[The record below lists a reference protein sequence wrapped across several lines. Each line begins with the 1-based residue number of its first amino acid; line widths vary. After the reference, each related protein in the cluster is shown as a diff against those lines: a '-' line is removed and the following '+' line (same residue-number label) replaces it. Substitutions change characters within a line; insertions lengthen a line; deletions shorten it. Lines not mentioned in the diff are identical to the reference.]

1 MGWRH
6 CPVARMR
13 SPSLRFKVGAS
24 LAITVMVGMLV
35 FTLLVMRQQRSE
47 LFDSA
52 AANVL
57 QLSEVI
63 ARSTRFAMLQN
74 QPTYVDRIIQDVA
87 SQGRIDKVRILSG
100 DGRIIHSTHPP
111 EIGTS
116 VDRNAE
122 ACVNCHRG
130 DQPLRQLPRS
140 ERTWTFTAPDGR
152 RMLGSMEVIRN
163 EPSCYTAA
171 CHQHSSETSVLGVL
185 DIVYSLDEVVQM
197 QRFHVMVVGGLS
209 ILFALGVGLIASLL
223 VRRLISAPLND
234 LGAGAKR
241 LASGDLEHAIPV
253 RSADELGQLAGSF
266 NAMTTALKKSEQQLR
281 EWAHTLE
288 EKVEARTRELRIA
301 QAETL
306 RGEKLASVGLLAA
319 GIAHELNNPLTGVL
333 TFSHL
338 VREKMPEGSPE
349 AEDMDLVIRETRR
362 CASIIRRLLDFAREK
377 APEQKYV
384 DLNQVIEDTVSIVD
398 VQARVRDIEIRLDL
412 DRELPK
418 VWADA
423 DLVKQVVMNMLVNAQ
438 QAIEGR
444 GNITVRSRRC
454 KEARSAEPGRAAVPM
469 VELAIT
475 DTGCGIP
482 EKDLQRIF
490 DPFFTSKEVGKG
502 TGLGLSVSHGIVAAH
517 GGSIDV
523 QSKVGEGSTFR
534 VYLPIDPS
542 AAEAAQQPEGAMQ

>member
-1 MGWRH
+1 
-6 CPVARMR
+6 MR
-13 SPSLRFKVGAS
+13 QHSLRFKVGVS

-35 FTLLVMRQQRSE
+35 FTLLVMRQQRGE

-52 AANVL
+52 ANHVL

-74 QPTYVDRIIQDVA
+74 QPTYVDRIIHDVA
-87 SQGRIDKVRILSG
+87 NQGRIDRVRILSR
-100 DGRIIHSTHPP
+100 DGRIIHSTHQP

-140 ERTWTFTAPDGR
+140 ERTWTFTAADGR

-163 EPSCYTAA
+163 EPSCYTAS

-185 DIVYSLDEVVQM
+185 DIVYSLDEVEKM
-197 QRFHVMVVGGLS
+197 QRVHVLVVGGLS
-209 ILFALGVGLIASLL
+209 ILFALGVGVIASLL
-223 VRRLISAPLND
+223 VRRLISVPLDD

-241 LASGDLEHAIPV
+241 LASGDLEHPIPV

-266 NAMTTALKKSEQQLR
+266 NAMTAALKKSEQQLR
-281 EWAHTLE
+281 EWARTLE

-377 APEQKYV
+377 APEKKYV

-418 VWADA
+418 VWADG
-423 DLVKQVVMNMLVNAQ
+423 DLVKQVVMNMLVNSQ
-438 QAIEGR
+438 QAIDG
-444 GNITVRSRRC
+444 GGSITVQSRRC
-454 KEARSAEPGRAAVPM
+454 KEARSAEPGAAAVPM

-482 EKDLQRIF
+482 EKDLRRIF

-517 GGSIDV
+517 GGSIEV

-542 AAEAAQQPEGAMQ
+542 AAEAAQQPEGAVQ

>member
-1 MGWRH
+1 
-6 CPVARMR
+6 MR
-13 SPSLRFKVGAS
+13 QHSLRFKVGVS

-35 FTLLVMRQQRSE
+35 FTLLVMRQQRGE

-52 AANVL
+52 ANHVL

-74 QPTYVDRIIQDVA
+74 QPTYVDRIIHDVA
-87 SQGRIDKVRILSG
+87 NQGRIDRVRILSR
-100 DGRIIHSTHPP
+100 DGRIIHSTHQP

-140 ERTWTFTAPDGR
+140 ERTWTFTAADGR

-163 EPSCYTAA
+163 EPSCYTAS

-185 DIVYSLDEVVQM
+185 DIVYSLDEVEKM
-197 QRFHVMVVGGLS
+197 QRVHVLVVGGLS
-209 ILFALGVGLIASLL
+209 ILFALGVGVIASLL
-223 VRRLISAPLND
+223 VRRLISVPLDD

-241 LASGDLEHAIPV
+241 LASGDLEHPIPV

-266 NAMTTALKKSEQQLR
+266 NAMTAALKKSEQQLR
-281 EWAHTLE
+281 EWARTLE

-377 APEQKYV
+377 APEKKYV

-418 VWADA
+418 VWADG
-423 DLVKQVVMNMLVNAQ
+423 DLVKQVVMNMLVNSQ
-438 QAIEGR
+438 QAIEG
-444 GNITVRSRRC
+444 GGSITVQSRRC
-454 KEARSAEPGRAAVPM
+454 KELRRAEPGGAAVPM

-482 EKDLQRIF
+482 EKDLRRIF

-517 GGSIDV
+517 GGSIEV

-542 AAEAAQQPEGAMQ
+542 AAEAAQQPEGAVQ

>member
-1 MGWRH
+1 
-6 CPVARMR
+6 MR

-63 ARSTRFAMLQN
+63 ARSTRFAMSQN

-438 QAIEGR
+438 QAIDGR

-454 KEARSAEPGRAAVPM
+454 KAARSAEPGRAAVPM